1 MSVLSLVLASVGLA
15 TAGNVEP
22 RMVAPDAGSVD
33 LLAADAEVVEVVSD
47 PLARWNHT
55 RWRID
60 SQIGVPYPAVLY
72 AEIDHELQFVSL
84 DLHLVAS
91 CDLDGEQV
99 RGRGEATCTVQD
111 AAISAGPWLQH
122 PAFAQQVLDETDER
136 LTGLRVQL
144 QVDAAGRVLDVGLLD
159 KPQTN
164 QRVNAI
170 YENLRQ
176 IVARAFFGFHAQL
189 PEHLTVGEDVVERGT
204 RLLSIPVFRY
214 STASMVTGT
223 GLLGIREPVGASDVL
238 APIEAPSGDRRITVA
253 PRTPSNASLMLT
265 HDRHPLEVL
274 LAPAS
279 FGRSTA
285 VSRLDVWKNS
295 YILQTTATGTA
306 DVGADI
312 PMVFQGDMS
321 AVAVYEPTLGF
332 MTERRWTVRMSP
344 TASSSLSDGP
354 NGWAFW
360 QIGSLQLLGQD
371 EASPLGESRL
381 VAPPQTERGNL
392 PPWPSL

>member
-1 MSVLSLVLASVGLA
+1 M
-15 TAGNVEP
+15 
-22 RMVAPDAGSVD
+22 
-33 LLAADAEVVEVVSD
+33 LAADADVVEVVSD
-47 PLARWNHT
+47 PLARWNGT

-72 AEIDHELQFVSL
+72 AEFDHELQFVSL
-84 DLHLVAS
+84 DLHLVAA
-91 CDLDGEQV
+91 CDLDGDQV
-99 RGRGEATCTVQD
+99 RGRGEAICTIED

-122 PAFAQQVLDETDER
+122 PAFGQEVLDETDRR

-144 QVDAAGRVLDVGLLD
+144 QVDAQGRVLDVGLLD
-159 KPQTN
+159 EPQTN

-176 IVARAFFGFHAQL
+176 VVARAFFGFHAQL
-189 PEHLTVGEDVVERGT
+189 PENLTVGEDIVERGT

-223 GLLGIREPVGASDVL
+223 GRVDIREPVGARDVL
-238 APIEAPSGDRRITVA
+238 SPIETPSGDRRLTVA
-253 PRTPSNASLMLT
+253 PRTASNPPMMLAY
-265 HDRHPLEVL
+265 DRHPLEVM

-295 YILQTTATGTA
+295 YVLQTTATGTA

-312 PMVFQGDMS
+312 PMVFQGGMS

-332 MTERRWTVRMSP
+332 MTERRWTVQMTP

-354 NGWAFW
+354 SGWSFW
-360 QIGSLQLLGQD
+360 QIGSLQLLGQT

-381 VAPPQTERGNL
+381 VAPPHTERGNL